1 MANICFVS
9 LQIECRSKRTALKVN
24 AVLTQLSEAAAQQR
38 KGFYAGSDR
47 YIFDAAFY
55 VYEKSVSMSYWVKWG
70 YSDEEVIALINFF
83 NEIAPL
89 KSLLLRYEESGS
101 LEYGEY
107 MYSAGTLSC
116 RELPIS
122 HYPDATDSDSDQE
135 RLQEAFERYGTT
147 RQIPF
152 S

>member
-9 LQIECRSKRTALKVN
+9 LKIECRSKRAALKVN
-24 AVLTQLSEAAAQQR
+24 AVLTQLKEAADQQR

-55 VYEKSVSMSYWVKWG
+55 VYEKEVSMAYWVKWG
-70 YSDEEVIALINFF
+70 YSDKEIIALVKFL
-83 NEIAPL
+83 NEITPI

-116 RELPIS
+116 RELPIL
-122 HYPDATDSDSDQE
+122 HYPDATDSNSDQE

-147 RQIPF
+147 RLIPF